1 MRLSQVLIDPDG
13 PDANSLNGEYVAL
26 TNSGP
31 LPVRTGDLVVE
42 IWPWVYELPPDHVL
56 EPGETVRIH
65 GGSGQNDRL
74 QPLPRRGEPAAAQ
87 RRRPGRAADVRRDR
101 ARLRPLG
108 QRALPDLRLSPRP
121 PARAGAGFDNVR
133 PTVPLPDFVVVGAQ
147 KAGTTSLYRM
157 LRKHPQIHM
166 PRTKELHFFDVHW
179 DRASSGTP
187 TSSRPGRW
195 EWRRGEATPYYLYRP
210 MVRERM
216 LQVLPKARI
225 VVILR
230 NPVDRAY
237 SHYWHDLRRFELE
250 RHAREVFPTFE
261 TAVAFERPV
270 PAGPPDRP

>member
-1 MRLSQVLIDPDG
+1 
-13 PDANSLNGEYVAL
+13 
-26 TNSGP
+26 
-31 LPVRTGDLVVE
+31 
-42 IWPWVYELPPDHVL
+42 
-56 EPGETVRIH
+56 
-65 GGSGQNDRL
+65 
-74 QPLPRRGEPAAAQ
+74 
-87 RRRPGRAADVRRDR
+87 
-101 ARLRPLG
+101 
-108 QRALPDLRLSPRP
+108 
-121 PARAGAGFDNVR
+121 
-133 PTVPLPDFVVVGAQ
+133 VPLPDFVVVGAQ

-179 DRASSGTP
+179 DKGVEWYSEQFT
-187 TSSRPGRW
+187 PGRW

-216 LQVLPKARI
+216 LQVLPKARL

-261 TAVAFERPV
+261 TAVAFERPYLLGHLIGREGPELWKEAEGRRGTYIRRGEYADQLV
-270 PAGPPDRP
+270 PFFDSYGRDQVHVMLLDDLIGDREGSLRHLFGFLRVLKRPARTIEDTHANRYRRRDDTGRMQATQYVAMDPATREVLVEHFRPYNEQLGALIGRDLSHWT